1 LLDIILRL
9 LRQPRKFRLNLLAPL
24 FDLLAALNKRW
35 RKVLAASA
43 RDRTANRAASPSSRE
58 NDDTHTRRVEDLA
71 AKLEAVWNCPDADIR
86 LKKRIVRTLIHE
98 VVVDVDPSAR

>member
-1 LLDIILRL
+1 MQEIELRIE
-9 LRQPRKFRLNLLAPL
+9 QHIQVQGKTTTP
-24 FDLLAALNKRW
+24 
-35 RKVLAASA
+35 
-43 RDRTANRAASPSSRE
+43 
-58 NDDTHTRRVEDLA
+58 TRGEFEDLA